1 MTPFVGMV
9 KSPRELVGTTTLE
22 ADQMRG
28 HRIVVIGLALALP
41 VAPSIATAQG
51 RPDPAALT
59 AAQREA
65 MSRLNFMDGEWT
77 GTAWILS
84 PSGEKHNIEQTERIG
99 PFLDGAVKVIEGRG
113 YGESGDL
120 EFNALAVISYDPAA
134 GQYSMRSYAQG
145 RTGDF
150 VVTPTDDGFQWE
162 IPAGP
167 MTIRYEAVVKDGT
180 WTEVGDR
187 IVPGQDPIRFIEV
200 TLKRVGD
207 TDWPAAGAIPPQ

>member
-1 MTPFVGMV
+1 MLKNGFA
-9 KSPRELVGTTTLE
+9 LVGLF
-22 ADQMRG
+22 
-28 HRIVVIGLALALP
+28 VLATF
-41 VAPSIATAQG
+41 VPSMAAAQG
-51 RPDPAALT
+51 RPDPAALA

-65 MSRLNFMDGEWT
+65 MSRLSFMDGEWT
-77 GTAWILS
+77 GTAWVLS
-84 PSGEKHNIEQTERIG
+84 FSGEKRTIRQTERIG

-113 YGESGDL
+113 YGENGEI

-150 VVTPTDDGFQWE
+150 VVTPTAEGFQWE

-167 MTIRYEAVVKDGT
+167 MTIRYEAVVKNDT

-187 IVPGQDPIRFIEV
+187 IAPGQDPIRFMENDPEA
-200 TLKRVGD
+200 RG
-207 TDWPAAGAIPPQ
+207 